1 MGITANRTTGTT
13 GTTKNG
19 DATLHQT
26 VFRLSWRNM
35 TFMDPCM
42 SLVLFLPAETE
53 IQGIDP

>member
-35 TFMDPCM
+35 